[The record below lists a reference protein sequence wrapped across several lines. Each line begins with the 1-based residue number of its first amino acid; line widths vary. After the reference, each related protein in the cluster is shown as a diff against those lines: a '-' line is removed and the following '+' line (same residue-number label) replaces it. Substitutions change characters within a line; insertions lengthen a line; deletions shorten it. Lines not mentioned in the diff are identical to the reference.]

1 MRKSIFLA
9 VLSVS
14 LLVSLLFW
22 LFRSGSMLDIK
33 ELIMIISLLIVVGFA
48 MVLAFGRLRS
58 VKQNLPPEDELSRSI
73 KRRAAAT
80 SYFVSLYMWLAM
92 MFLEEHIDL
101 ERSSFIGTGI
111 MGMALI
117 FAFSWVYHNYIRRTH
132 D

>member
-22 LFRSGSMLDIK
+22 LLRSGSMLDIK
-33 ELIMIISLLIVVGFA
+33 ELIMIISLLIVAGFA
-48 MVLAFGRLRS
+48 MVLAFGRLRN

-73 KRRAAAT
+73 KRRDSAT

-101 ERSSFIGTGI
+101 ERSTFIGAGI

-117 FAFSWVYHNYIRRTH
+117 FAFSWVYHNYIRRSH